1 MRDFIELIPV
11 EYFVLHKAM
20 LTAQLDEM
28 PVVKAGV
35 HRGDPVYRIY
45 EDDKR
50 HCREIN
56 SKSRNWGKYSTIFEH
71 REKLESMLKQ
81 TEQILERY
89 QVRTITIPKVWNTN
103 NKFDCEYFDH
113 LEDGSC
119 SVENDSEYFH
129 NGKHFRSRSELLFA
143 TVLDEFGLEYK
154 YDVKV
159 NLMGRMITFDFAIV
173 FREFNRCIFIEYFGR
188 CSDPEYNRKN
198 SIKLECS
205 MSSCI
210 YLGRDLFILSGDT
223 TYTPGSDI
231 IRTAITSIIAQITCY
246 HLTAQGNPASAEDKP
261 SSVIK
266 KQQSLQKCTQK
277 SVYTDSYTDYSV

>member
-35 HRGDPVYRIY
+35 HNGRPVYRVY
-45 EDDKR
+45 EKDKY
-50 HCREIN
+50 HFREI
-56 SKSRNWGKYSTIFEH
+56 SPKSRKWEMYSTLFDQ
-71 REKLESMLKQ
+71 REKLESMLKK
-81 TEQILERY
+81 TEQMLER
-89 QVRTITIPKVWNTN
+89 VHIRSTEMPTVCNTD
-103 NKFDCEYFDH
+103 NKYGCEYFDR

-119 SVENDSEYFH
+119 TVENDSAYFH
-129 NGKHFRSRSELLFA
+129 NGRHFRSRSEMLFA

-159 NLMGRMITFDFAIV
+159 NIGGRIITFDFAIL

-205 MSSCI
+205 MSSGI

-246 HLTAQGNPASAEDKP
+246 HLAAHGNSASTDNKP
-261 SSVIK
+261 SSVLK
-266 KQQSLQKCTQK
+266 RQRSQQRS
-277 SVYTDSYTDYSV
+277 